1 MAHFAAPICNA
12 SCTGN
17 GQSLTR
23 PMCLKTHGNAVTE
36 AEREN
41 TSFRR
46 GPDIGGGRS
55 TLGTLGSGNS
65 SLYPSFQD

>member
-1 MAHFAAPICNA
+1 
-12 SCTGN
+12 
-17 GQSLTR
+17 
-23 PMCLKTHGNAVTE
+23 MCLKTHGNAVTE

-55 TLGTLGSGNS
+55 TLGTLKSGNS